1 MLDRL
6 KMKLSQIFGRRK
18 KPFEVEADR
27 IYREKIGKLRVE
39 HGDGFDLVQFGG
51 DYETYRKVQVLAN
64 KAKIDWR
71 SVSQDEIDFVC
82 HTLTTAGVDIRA
94 VLCHGTRNGAEQSF
108 FRNRL
113 PDAEILG
120 TEISET
126 AAQFPMTIQWDFH
139 EVKPEWR
146 EHFDVIF
153 SNSWDHTYDPHK
165 LFPAWLSCV
174 RANGAMVLE
183 WSNVHVETPADMVDP
198 FRASLEGLTGL
209 INQHGRSLG
218 FAPATIV
225 AGSADNKRA
234 KRYVLARRA
243 AG

>member
-1 MLDRL
+1 MFERL

-18 KPFEVEADR
+18 RPFEIEADR
-27 IYREKIGKLRVE
+27 IYREKLGELRVE

-71 SVSQDEIDFVC
+71 SVSQEEIDFVC
-82 HTLTTAGVDIRA
+82 HTLKNAGVDIRA

-108 FRNRL
+108 FRNQL

-126 AAQFPMTIQWDFH
+126 ASQFPMTIQWDFH

-146 EHFDVIF
+146 GHFDVIF

-165 LFPAWLSCV
+165 LAPAWLACV
-174 RANGAMVLE
+174 APNGALVLE
-183 WSNVHVETPADMVDP
+183 WSNVHGDTPADMVDP
-198 FRASLEGLTGL
+198 FRASLDGLTNL
-209 INQHGRSLG
+209 INQHGRGAG

-225 AGSADNKRA
+225 MRPADTKRA
-234 KRYVLARRA
+234 KHYVIARRT